1 MSVGFARVSRTV
13 SLEALNTS
21 VAARHRGAPLWI
33 VAMFTLV
40 VSGCATYSSSFAVIE
55 PQLAAQQYNSALQ
68 TLEKQGYE
76 PRDEVLYLL
85 NQGML
90 RRMNGDYTGSNQ
102 SFEAAKGRMDALYAT
117 SLSETALTFVVNDAT
132 ASYVGEEHEQVL
144 LHLYKALNY
153 LDLHQLDAARVEA
166 LQVDVRLREISGK
179 FSAAQYTDDAF
190 AYYLTGMIYE
200 ETEEWSDALIA
211 YRDAYKV
218 YLKNSGNNPA
228 AVPRM
233 LQYDLLRLT
242 QRQGLTAE
250 LNQYKKEFGIT
261 RWSTVADRREQ
272 GELVFILQNG
282 LAPIKRERSVT
293 VPDPSLKHVVRIS
306 LPYYESRPV
315 ATTGARVSAR
325 ALPFAGNAVDGLAQ
339 TSVSTEL
346 MEDIDAIARKNLD
359 AKLPGIKLRAI
370 TRAVAKTAISRAA
383 QQAGQNS
390 NNRNDAMVALIFS
403 LGVEATTILT
413 ERADT
418 RSWLTLPHDI
428 QLARLPLPPG
438 MYVVRV
444 DLLGSGGQVIGT
456 REYPVTIERGRK
468 NYVSYYY
475 IAAGNSAARR

>member
-1 MSVGFARVSRTV
+1 MSVGAARVSRAV
-13 SLEALNTS
+13 SPEAPNADRLACPRT
-21 VAARHRGAPLWI
+21 PCWI
-33 VAMFTLV
+33 VAALTLA
-40 VSGCATYSSSFAVIE
+40 VSGCVTYSSSFTAIE
-55 PQLAAQQYNSALQ
+55 PQLAAQQYDRALQ
-68 TLEKQGYE
+68 TLEKQGYT

-90 RRMNGDYTGSNQ
+90 RRMNGDYAGSNL
-102 SFEAAKGRMDALYAT
+102 SFEAAQKRMDALAAT
-117 SLSETALTFVVNDAT
+117 SVSETTLTFVINDAT
-132 ASYVGEEHEQVL
+132 SSYVGEEHEQVL

-153 LDLHQLDAARVEA
+153 LDLHQLDEARVEI

-211 YRDAYKV
+211 YRDAYKA

-242 QRQGLTAE
+242 QRQGLKAE
-250 LNQYKKEFGIT
+250 LEQYKKEFGIT
-261 RWSTVADRREQ
+261 RWSTVAERREQ
-272 GELVFILQNG
+272 GELVFIFNNG
-282 LAPIKRERSVT
+282 LAPIKREHSVM
-293 VPDPSLKHVVRIS
+293 VPDPSINHLIRIS

-315 ATTGARVSAR
+315 TATGAHVSAWPLVPSVEE
-325 ALPFAGNAVDGLAQ
+325 AGLAASS
-339 TSVSTEL
+339 TSTEL

-359 AKLPGIKLRAI
+359 AKMPAIKLRAI
-370 TRAVAKTAISRAA
+370 ARAAAKRAVSRAA
-383 QQAGQNS
+383 QQAARDS
-390 NNRNDAMVALIFS
+390 NDRNNAMAALILSF
-403 LGVEATTILT
+403 GVEATTILT
-413 ERADT
+413 ETADT

-438 MYVVRV
+438 SYVVRV
-444 DLLGSGGQVIGT
+444 DFIGYGGQVIGT

-468 NYVSYYY
+468 RYLSYYY
-475 IAAGNSAARR
+475 IAASSPAARR